1 MEFLCPERMNDYS
14 KTRKCKWKLKRCNV
28 QKQLKVKGPTLY
40 FDAGSTGV
48 ADVGDQLKIL

>member
-1 MEFLCPERMNDYS
+1 VEFLCPERMNDYS